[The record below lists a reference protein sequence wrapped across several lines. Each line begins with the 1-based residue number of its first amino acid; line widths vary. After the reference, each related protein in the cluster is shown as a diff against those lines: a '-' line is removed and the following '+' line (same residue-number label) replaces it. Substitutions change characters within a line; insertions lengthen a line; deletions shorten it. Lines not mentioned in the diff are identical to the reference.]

1 MTANTFTVTVH
12 SILGHKVLDTFCVCT
27 PCGGRA
33 LSSKTLSPTPNK
45 EFSVRIAHMKTD
57 MKIVQAGNQ
66 VFFGVRYS
74 WSADVRR
81 RSLAVISTRTHTVD
95 SGRKKHH
102 RGKPLSMNVLEMIH

>member
-45 EFSVRIAHMKTD
+45 ECNVRIAHMKTD

-81 RSLAVISTRTHTVD
+81 RSLAVTPHVRTPSIADAKSIIVVN
-95 SGRKKHH
+95 
-102 RGKPLSMNVLEMIH
+102 LSP